1 MLIAKKTL
9 SDQGKLNINVI
20 KWAIE
25 TKTELAL
32 LTRNLKIDI
41 DKSNQN
47 NTIYIDN
54 ITPEEIQAGTNF
66 VKEYCLANNE
76 LELLKQ
82 YLPIVLQDN
91 ELLIEM
97 KNLKLIK
104 INQSYEI
111 SISQV
116 QKEYIPVTEMLTFE
130 TQERESL
137 EYKKNGY
144 SDDNVCPTMKAIS
157 ISRGMNLKDLCDKAI
172 LKATLYRQAIGGL
185 IGKRQGLQDKIE
197 QAKTLEEL
205 ESIVWSD

>member
-1 MLIAKKTL
+1 MLISKKSL
-9 SDQGKLNINVI
+9 SYVGNIDKNLIDWVLQNNVI
-20 KWAIE
+20 LADINR
-25 TKTELAL
+25 EL
-32 LTRNLKIDI
+32 NLDDSDNRID
-41 DKSNQN
+41 D
-47 NTIYIDN
+47 
-54 ITPEEIQAGTNF
+54 ITPSEIELGTKI
-66 VKEYCLANNE
+66 VKDYCIKNN
-76 LELLKQ
+76 LLQ
-82 YLPIVLQDN
+82 QLSAYYNIVLKGEQ
-91 ELLIEM
+91 LLNSM
-97 KNLKLIK
+97 KEIKLDE
-104 INQSYEI
+104 INQSYGKAI
-111 SISQV
+111 DAI

-197 QAKTLEEL
+197 QVKTLEEL

>member
-1 MLIAKKTL
+1 MLISKKSL
-9 SDQGKLNINVI
+9 SYVGNIDKNLIDWVLQNNVI
-20 KWAIE
+20 LADINR
-25 TKTELAL
+25 EL
-32 LTRNLKIDI
+32 NLDDSDNRID
-41 DKSNQN
+41 D
-47 NTIYIDN
+47 
-54 ITPEEIQAGTNF
+54 ITPSEIELGTKI
-66 VKEYCLANNE
+66 VKDYCIKNNLLQQLSAYYNIVLKGE
-76 LELLKQ
+76 QLLKS
-82 YLPIVLQDN
+82 
-91 ELLIEM
+91 M
-97 KNLKLIK
+97 KEIKLDE
-104 INQSYEI
+104 INQSYGKAI
-111 SISQV
+111 DAI

-205 ESIVWSD
+205 ENIVWSD